1 MTFKKRYDLIVFIGR
16 FQPPH
21 KAHILNLAKAVSL
34 SEYQLVLIGSCFKPR
49 DSKNPFNFKE
59 RAEMLSAGL
68 LDYYRDISTQRNL
81 IYAPLRDHLYNDQ
94 IWAAE
99 VQDKVKEVI
108 NKYEIGDGQS
118 LKIGILGHFKDE
130 SSYYLKMFPQW
141 ELIEVPDVT
150 GVDSTNIRDLF
161 FAGKE
166 AWNKQNRKEAS
177 HVTYSPA
184 IRFLDNFIES
194 NSDEYERIC
203 RELEHIRLYKKAWS
217 VAPYPPTFVTTDAV
231 VVQSGHVLLVKR
243 GAAPGEGLWAL
254 PGGFVN
260 QFETLENACI
270 RELREETKL
279 KVPEPV
285 LRGSIMAQHVFD
297 HPLRSTRGRTIT
309 HAFFIKL
316 ADGELPKV
324 KGGDDARSAKWIP
337 LAEFFDM
344 EEFMFEDHYHIVN
357 WFVK

>member
-1 MTFKKRYDLIVFIGR
+1 MNPKRYDLIIFIGR

-21 KAHILNLAKAVSL
+21 QAHILNLAKAIAL

-59 RAEMLSAGL
+59 RAEMLSAAL
-68 LDYYRDISTQRNL
+68 ADQYQNANVQRNL

-94 IWAAE
+94 VWAAE
-99 VQDKVKEVI
+99 VQEKVKEVV
-108 NKYEIGDGQS
+108 NKYDIGNGKS
-118 LKIGILGHFKDE
+118 PRIGIIGHFKDE

-141 ELIEVPDVT
+141 ELVEVPDVT
-150 GVDSTNIRDLF
+150 GVDSTRLRHLF
-161 FAGKE
+161 FNGKDS
-166 AWNKQNRKEAS
+166 WVKSYRKEAS
-177 HVTYSPA
+177 HMTYPSV
-184 IRFLDNFIES
+184 IRFLDDFMTV

-203 RELEHIRLYKKAWS
+203 RELEHIRLYKNAWS
-217 VAPYPPTFVTTDAV
+217 VAPYPPTFVTVDAI
-231 VVQSGHVLLVKR
+231 VVQSGHILLVKR

-324 KGGDDARSAKWIP
+324 KGGDDARSAKWVP

-344 EEFMFEDHYHIVN
+344 EEVMFEDHAHIID
-357 WFVK
+357 FFIR